1 MERPLGPK
9 GERCLNR
16 ELHVESVKPVLREQ
30 HGAADVTKGGESC
43 AASVWVSQKAFHAKG
58 PAHHRER
65 DVRRM
70 DVVESVVG
78 NSCAG
83 LALGGEGAAR
93 HGGKEGLPPD
103 SAGLLLITR
112 DLKFW
117 RRMRS
122 QVPASSIK
130 S

>member
-1 MERPLGPK
+1 MSK
-9 GERCLNR
+9 QI
-16 ELHVESVKPVLREQ
+16 LHVESVKPVLRKQ

-43 AASVWVSQKAFHAKG
+43 AASAWASQKVFHAKG
-58 PAHHRER
+58 PAHHREG
-65 DVRRM
+65 DVRM
-70 DVVESVVG
+70 DVAESMVG